1 MKNKIRILSEK
12 ILKLRDEVK
21 TEESTKTSMILPLF
35 QILEYDIFNPKEFT
49 AESIA
54 DIGIKKGEK
63 VDYLIS
69 KNNIPI
75 FLIEC
80 KKWNESLI
88 DHRGQLLRY
97 YHTSK
102 AKFGILTN
110 GLIYEF
116 FTDSENPNIMDNDPF
131 FTFNLEKFNDNDL
144 DMFIK
149 FSKSLY
155 DENLILEEVEKI
167 KYLSKF
173 KNVILSELSNPS
185 KEFSDLII
193 KKVYSGRLTKK
204 QFDIYFSIFTQ
215 ALKELFTTSDSHN
228 KNESDAESG
237 IITTEEE
244 LALFNFILNSFPEY
258 SNVLSYKDFKGH
270 FSIIVNNNTR
280 KCVLKVLFNQ
290 KKKYIILWEGDNE
303 IKLEYTG
310 NDCINLDTIKNKII
324 EYLK

>member
-35 QILEYDIFNPKEFT
+35 QILEYDIFNPRELT
-49 AESIA
+49 AEFIA

-75 FLIEC
+75 FLVEC
-80 KKWNESLI
+80 KKWNEPI
-88 DHRGQLLRY
+88 VEHRGQLLRY

-110 GLIYEF
+110 GIVYEF
-116 FTDSENPNIMDNDPF
+116 FTDSENPNIMDDKPF
-131 FTFNLEKFNDNDL
+131 FTFNFEKFDENDL
-144 DMFIK
+144 EMFIK

-173 KNVILSELSNPS
+173 KNIILSELSNPS

-193 KKVYSGRLTKK
+193 RQVYSGRLTKK
-204 QFDIYFSIFTQ
+204 QFDIYFSIFNQ
-215 ALKELFTTSDSHN
+215 ALKELFNNQENIT
-228 KNESDAESG
+228 KVQKESG

-244 LALFNFILNSFPEY
+244 LHVFNFILDSFPEY
-258 SNVLSYKDFKGH
+258 SNILSYKDFKGH

-280 KCVLKVLFNQ
+280 KCVLKALFNQ
-290 KKKYIILWEGDNE
+290 KKKYIILWEGDSE

-310 NDCINLDTIKNKII
+310 NDCINLNTVRNKII
-324 EYLK
+324 EFLK

>member
-35 QILEYDIFNPKEFT
+35 QILEYDIFNPKELT
-49 AESIA
+49 AEFIA

-75 FLIEC
+75 FLVEC
-80 KKWNESLI
+80 KKWNEPI
-88 DHRGQLLRY
+88 IEHRGQLLRY

-110 GLIYEF
+110 GIIYEF
-116 FTDSENPNIMDNDPF
+116 FTDSENPNIMDDKPF
-131 FTFNLEKFNDNDL
+131 FTFNFEKFDENDL

-155 DENLILEEVEKI
+155 DENLILEEVERI

-173 KNVILSELSNPS
+173 KNIILSELSNPS

-193 KKVYSGRLTKK
+193 KQVYSGRLTKK
-204 QFDIYFSIFTQ
+204 QFDIYFSIFNQ
-215 ALKELFTTSDSHN
+215 ALKELFSNQENSIKTE
-228 KNESDAESG
+228 KESG

-244 LALFNFILNSFPEY
+244 LEVFNFILDSFPEY
-258 SNVLSYKDFKGH
+258 SNILSYKDFKGH

-280 KCVLKVLFNQ
+280 KCVLKALFNQ

-310 NDCINLDTIKNKII
+310 NDCINLDTIKDKII
-324 EYLK
+324 EFLK

>member
-35 QILEYDIFNPKEFT
+35 QILEYDIFNPKELT
-49 AESIA
+49 AEFIA

-69 KNNIPI
+69 KNNIPT
-75 FLIEC
+75 FLVEC
-80 KKWNESLI
+80 KKWNEPI
-88 DHRGQLLRY
+88 VEHRGQLLRY

-110 GLIYEF
+110 GIIYEF
-116 FTDSENPNIMDNDPF
+116 FTDSENPNIMDDKPF
-131 FTFNLEKFNDNDL
+131 FTFNFEKFDENDL

-155 DENLILEEVEKI
+155 NENLILEEVERI

-173 KNVILSELSNPS
+173 KNIILSELSNPT

-193 KKVYSGRLTKK
+193 RQVYSGRLTKK
-204 QFDIYFSIFTQ
+204 QFDIYFSIFNQ
-215 ALKELFTTSDSHN
+215 ALKELFN
-228 KNESDAESG
+228 NQENNVKAEKESG
-237 IITTEEE
+237 IVTTEEE
-244 LALFNFILNSFPEY
+244 LEVFNFILDSFPEY

-280 KCVLKVLFNQ
+280 KCVLKALFNQ

-310 NDCINLDTIKNKII
+310 NNCINLDTIKNKII

>member
-35 QILEYDIFNPKEFT
+35 QILEYDIFNPKELT
-49 AESIA
+49 AEFIA

-75 FLIEC
+75 FLVEC
-80 KKWNESLI
+80 KKWNEPI
-88 DHRGQLLRY
+88 VEHRGQLLRY

-110 GLIYEF
+110 GIVYEF
-116 FTDSENPNIMDNDPF
+116 FTDSENPNIMDDKPF
-131 FTFNLEKFNDNDL
+131 FTFNFEKFDENDL

-173 KNVILSELSNPS
+173 KNIILSELSNPS

-193 KKVYSGRLTKK
+193 RQVYSGRLTKK
-204 QFDIYFSIFTQ
+204 QFDIYFSIFNK
-215 ALKELFTTSDSHN
+215 ALKELFSNQENIT
-228 KNESDAESG
+228 KVEKESG
-237 IITTEEE
+237 IVTTEEE
-244 LALFNFILNSFPEY
+244 LHVFNFILDSFPEY
-258 SNVLSYKDFKGH
+258 SNILSYKDFKGH

-280 KCVLKVLFNQ
+280 KCVLKALFNQ
-290 KKKYIILWEGDNE
+290 KKKYIILWEEDNE

-310 NDCINLDTIKNKII
+310 NDCINLDIVKNKII
-324 EYLK
+324 EFLK